1 MKVLTVALA
10 ICMLSVIGC
19 SDEETAPEYRWNAPV
34 KTATVVPTQVP
45 TGLNTVTPEPSKT
58 ESIELKTYTVVTGD
72 SLSVIAQ
79 KYDTSVEA
87 IQAVNDLSST
97 VILVDQKLLI
107 PPPDS
112 IITPSS
118 PTVEIAPDVTNTNS
132 ESDFQIQKPRII
144 EIDGAIPK
152 YSRSS
157 WSHWNDADGD
167 CQNARAEV
175 LIDESMSSITFRSNN
190 KCTVDT
196 GYWEDAFSGI
206 ILTEASDLDVD
217 HMVPL
222 KNAHDSGGWS
232 WNSTKKKEYANDLS
246 DPNHLIAVSAGV
258 NRSKGAKS
266 PDQWKPP
273 LQSYWCTYATNWIS
287 IKNKWNLG
295 VTYSEWSAL
304 EIMLA
309 YCDKEIAIT
318 QSQIQSAPTM
328 IPTPE
333 TKGLPIGKRT
343 MQPVR
348 FDPNGPDRDCG
359 DFPSWEEAQDFYE
372 AAGSNNAHGLDR
384 DRDGI
389 ACAGLR

>member
-1 MKVLTVALA
+1 MKLRLIILVILFSGIVACA
-10 ICMLSVIGC
+10 
-19 SDEETAPEYRWNAPV
+19 EETAPEYRRSAPV

-45 TGLNTVTPEPSKT
+45 LGLNTVTPEPSKT
-58 ESIELKTYTVVTGD
+58 ESIELKTYTVVAGD

-87 IQAVNDLSST
+87 IQTVNDLSST

-107 PPPDS
+107 PPSDS
-112 IITPSS
+112 VITPPSS
-118 PTVEIAPDVTNTNS
+118 TVEIAPDVTNTNS

-157 WSHWNDADGD
+157 WRHWSDADGD

-175 LIDESMSSITFRSNN
+175 LIDESMTPITFRSNN

-196 GYWEDAFSGI
+196 GYWEDAFSGK

-232 WNSTKKKEYANDLS
+232 WNSTKKKEYANDLL

-258 NRSKGAKS
+258 NRSKGAKT

-273 LQSYWCTYATNWIS
+273 LQSYWCAYATNWIS

-295 VTYSEWSAL
+295 VTHSEWSAL

-318 QSQIQSAPTM
+318 QSQMQSAPTM
-328 IPTPE
+328 TPTLE
-333 TKGLPIGKRT
+333 TNRLPIGKRT

-359 DFPSWEEAQDFYE
+359 DFSSWEEAQDFYE

-389 ACAGLR
+389 ACTGLR